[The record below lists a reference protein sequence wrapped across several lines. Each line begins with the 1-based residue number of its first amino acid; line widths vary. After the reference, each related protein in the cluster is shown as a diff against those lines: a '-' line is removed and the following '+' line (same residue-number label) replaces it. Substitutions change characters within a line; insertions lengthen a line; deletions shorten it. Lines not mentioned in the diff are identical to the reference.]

1 MVSSD
6 DRHEGASLIGDT
18 HPGVEDEVE
27 HALRLGLA
35 TAAQLADRVTR
46 ARQELTRDAQRRSD
60 DEYRQLEARFRAE
73 GASAA
78 ARLSVVHRPE
88 WWNGASPQQIVSMYE
103 LAHRWRD
110 DHPDAANAADTIAQQ
125 VQDRYGIDVISPDPD
140 PDELRAALARAE
152 LDRATTSSHTSTAER
167 PDDLATAVAAVARA
181 DQRDAALGETAEAMD
196 SRDQS
201 AEAPL
206 TARPAGQ
213 EPTEPIPALDTLER
227 RSAAAIQMRDAGLPE
242 EIISVAVRA
251 DIAHAR
257 PAADAA
263 IAARLPHAIGGRAAS
278 RGTYRSDRSR

>member
-1 MVSSD
+1 MSD
-6 DRHEGASLIGDT
+6 N
-18 HPGVEDEVE
+18 HPGVEDEAE

-35 TAAQLADRVTR
+35 TAAQLADRYVR

-73 GASAA
+73 GASAS
-78 ARLSVVHRPE
+78 ARLSVVDRPE

-103 LAHRWRD
+103 LAHQWRD
-110 DHPDAANAADTIAQQ
+110 DQPHAANAADTIAQQ
-125 VQDRYGIDVISPDPD
+125 VQDRYGIDVTSPDPH

-152 LDRATTSSHTSTAER
+152 VERATTSSHTSTVEQ

-181 DQRDAALGETAEAMD
+181 DQRDAALGATAEAMD
-196 SRDQS
+196 SRYQG
-201 AEAPL
+201 AEAPHA
-206 TARPAGQ
+206 ARPAGQ
-213 EPTEPIPALDTLER
+213 ELMELIPAYDTLER

-242 EIISVAVRA
+242 EIIAVAMRA
-251 DIAHAR
+251 DIAHAH

-263 IAARLPHAIGGRAAS
+263 IAARSPHAIGGRTAS